1 MPARFSRT
9 SRFVLSARHSLFRR
23 SNANPAPRPR
33 HSWARG
39 FATLSLALLAA
50 TTLSPV
56 SAQSTDPPAP
66 AGSGLFPPK
75 SAWDAPEPW
84 RTDRFYLQTSIYT
97 WHFHYDVNHKQSAVL
112 DLTYRFN
119 ERWLGGQW
127 LAGGALFTNSF
138 GQFSQVVY
146 GGLLW
151 RPLEEHQQ
159 IYLKVG
165 AGVLHGYSGAYK
177 DKIPYNST
185 GFAPAIVPS
194 AGYCWGRYCGELV
207 LLGANAL
214 QFTVG
219 VTLP

>member
-1 MPARFSRT
+1 MSARTYRT
-9 SRFVLSARHSLFRR
+9 SRFPLSARHPLFRR
-23 SNANPAPRPR
+23 RNPRTVPSLRRAC
-33 HSWARG
+33 ARA

-50 TTLSPV
+50 AGTSPV
-56 SAQSTDPPAP
+56 SAQSTDPSAP
-66 AGSGLFPPK
+66 ADATLAAPK
-75 SAWDAPEPW
+75 SAWDVPEPW

-151 RPLEEHQQ
+151 RPLEEHQPF
-159 IYLKVG
+159 YLKVG